1 MIIGAMAAP
10 VFHDVTDQY
19 EFGIV
24 TSLMAKSALMMV
36 AAAVMDVELMP
47 TMKVLW
53 RGLVRVLTG

>member
-1 MIIGAMAAP
+1 MGAMAAP

-24 TSLMAKSALMMV
+24 TSLTLKSAFMRD

-47 TMKVLW
+47 VMKVLEAKPI
-53 RGLVRVLTG
+53 RLYVI